1 VSGDGDGA
9 GARVALI
16 DRDGTIV
23 IDRVYLDNA
32 AGLEFLPGA
41 AEGLRLLHERGYR
54 LVVISN
60 QSGIG
65 RGRITREQ
73 MQAMNARLKEMVEA
87 AGARLAGIYFC
98 PHTPEDHCS
107 CRKPEPGLILQAAAE
122 LGFDPRDAVVIGDK
136 DSDIEAGR
144 RVGAATVLIT
154 AEKVLGSNDL
164 SADAAAADLV
174 GAACAVFTLRDPPD
188 PQSWQLGQ

>member
-1 VSGDGDGA
+1 MNGPSA
-9 GARVALI
+9 GGRVALL

-54 LVVISN
+54 LVVITN

-65 RGRITREQ
+65 RGYFPLERLQE
-73 MQAMNARLKEMVEA
+73 MNARLVEMVEA
-87 AGARLAGIYFC
+87 AGARLAGIYYC
-98 PHTPEDHCS
+98 PHAPEDLCS

-122 LGFDPRDAVVIGDK
+122 LGFDPADAVVIGDK
-136 DSDIEAGR
+136 ASDIECGR
-144 RVGAATVLIT
+144 RAGASTVLIT
-154 AEKVLGSNDL
+154 AEKALGSKDL
-164 SADAAAADLV
+164 IADAAAGDLV
-174 GAACAVFTLRDPPD
+174 AAACAVFTLHDPPD
-188 PQSWQLGQ
+188 PQAWQLAQ

>member
-1 VSGDGDGA
+1 MTA
-9 GARVALI
+9 PRPRKRVALL

-41 AEGLRLLHERGYR
+41 AQGLRLLHERGYR

-60 QSGIG
+60 QSGVARGLIPPG
-65 RGRITREQ
+65 RLEE
-73 MQAMNARLKEMVEA
+73 MNARLMQMVEQ
-87 AGARLAGIYFC
+87 AGARLEGIYCC
-98 PHTPEDHCS
+98 PHAPEDHCS

-136 DSDIEAGR
+136 DSDIEAGK

-154 AEKVLGSNDL
+154 TEKALSAQEL
-164 SADAAAADLV
+164 SADAAAADLI
-174 GAACAVFTLRDPPD
+174 GAAGAVFTLHDPPD
-188 PQSWQLGQ
+188 PQSWQLAQ